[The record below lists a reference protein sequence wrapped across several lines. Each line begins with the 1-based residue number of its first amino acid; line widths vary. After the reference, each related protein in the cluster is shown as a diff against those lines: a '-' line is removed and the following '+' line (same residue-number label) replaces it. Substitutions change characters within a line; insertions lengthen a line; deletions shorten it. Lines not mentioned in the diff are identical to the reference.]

1 MNWLALL
8 LFVGP
13 FVYFLLRAKRSHERS
28 LELKPTGIY
37 RSPLAYAWIA
47 ILLAILVLMF
57 GSPYL
62 PHHRWALIAYL
73 AAWVVVLVAAFFVRR
88 ALKWR
93 YPI

>member
-1 MNWLALL
+1 MNWFALL
-8 LFVGP
+8 LFFGP
-13 FVYFLLRAKRSHERS
+13 LVYFLLRAKRSHERS

-37 RSPLAYAWIA
+37 RSPLSYVWIA

-57 GSPYL
+57 GPVYL

-73 AAWVVVLVAAFFVRR
+73 AAWTAVLVAAFFVRR

>member
-8 LFVGP
+8 LFIGP
-13 FVYFLLRAKRSHERS
+13 LLYFLLRAKRSHERS
-28 LELKPTGIY
+28 LELKPTGLY
-37 RSPLAYAWIA
+37 RSPLSRAWIA
-47 ILLAILVLMF
+47 ILVAILVLLF
-57 GSPYL
+57 GPAYL

-73 AAWVVVLVAAFFVRR
+73 VAWAVVLVAAFFVRR